1 LANKNDLS
9 KEMSGN
15 PAVWKR
21 WGMKASKS
29 ILDQGIVAVASFILN
44 IMLVRWFSPSEY
56 GAFVI
61 AFSVF
66 LFLSGFYNSLI
77 LEPMIVLGPTKHNEH
92 LSRYLDILILLH
104 IGLTICLSFILLSI
118 AIILMMIDNTSVGSF
133 FGLVISTP
141 FILFFWMVRQA
152 CYIKTSP
159 ELALKGS
166 LLYSFFLLSG
176 LFLIKQK
183 GWVSSF
189 TVFLLMAVS
198 SLAAGLV
205 IWHYLKV
212 RNREIEPTMNSIGI
226 KSVLIEHWSYGRWM
240 IASSCIYWLSN
251 SIYLPLIGTL
261 LGLAESGA
269 FRAMQNLFRPL
280 QQIMI
285 ALGLLFLPWISRQ
298 LLSKGRNYFKKSLF
312 RIFIINVLLSG
323 GYFLFIVFFGQWMVN
338 FFYDQNYYNNFLW
351 LLPYLGIT
359 AFVNSIRQGLIIG
372 IKVLGHP
379 DALFWSLTA
388 GAIFT
393 LSIGL
398 FFIWKFKLF
407 GVVVSLISTA
417 ILITVVMLY
426 FLLRFLKQYKNC

>member
-1 LANKNDLS
+1 
-9 KEMSGN
+9 
-15 PAVWKR
+15 
-21 WGMKASKS
+21 
-29 ILDQGIVAVASFILN
+29 
-44 IMLVRWFSPSEY
+44 
-56 GAFVI
+56 
-61 AFSVF
+61 
-66 LFLSGFYNSLI
+66 
-77 LEPMIVLGPTKHNEH
+77 
-92 LSRYLDILILLH
+92 
-104 IGLTICLSFILLSI
+104 
-118 AIILMMIDNTSVGSF
+118 
-133 FGLVISTP
+133 
-141 FILFFWMVRQA
+141 
-152 CYIKTSP
+152 
-159 ELALKGS
+159 
-166 LLYSFFLLSG
+166 
-176 LFLIKQK
+176 
-183 GWVSSF
+183 
-189 TVFLLMAVS
+189 
-198 SLAAGLV
+198 
-205 IWHYLKV
+205 
-212 RNREIEPTMNSIGI
+212 
-226 KSVLIEHWSYGRWM
+226 
-240 IASSCIYWLSN
+240 SN

-298 LLSKGRNYFKKSLF
+298 LLAKGRNYFKKSLF

-426 FLLRFLKQYKNC
+426 FLLRFLKQYKNS